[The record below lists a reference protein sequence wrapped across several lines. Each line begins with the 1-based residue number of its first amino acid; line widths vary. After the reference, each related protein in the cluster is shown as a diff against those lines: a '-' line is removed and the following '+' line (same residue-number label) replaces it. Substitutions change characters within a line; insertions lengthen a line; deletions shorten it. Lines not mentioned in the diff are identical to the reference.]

1 MNELGSYLRQV
12 RRKLNL
18 TLRDVE
24 EKTGI
29 SNAYLSQLENNKIFY
44 PSPRILYKLA
54 ECYQVSY
61 EYLMKLA
68 GYPAAK
74 KEQTPAFRLSS
85 SLDNLTPEEREMVL
99 EFIQF
104 LKSRRREK

>member
-1 MNELGSYLRQV
+1 MNELGPYLRRV
-12 RRKLNL
+12 RKELNL
-18 TLRDVE
+18 TLRAVE

-44 PSPRILYKLA
+44 PSPKILYKLA
-54 ECYQVSY
+54 RCYKVSY

-68 GYPAAK
+68 GYPTAE
-74 KEQTPAFRLSS
+74 KEPEPAFRLSS
-85 SLDNLTPEEREMVL
+85 SLNDLTPEEREKVL

-104 LKSRRREK
+104 LKSRRR

>member
-1 MNELGSYLRQV
+1 MDKLGSYLRLI
-12 RRKLNL
+12 RKKLNL

-29 SNAYLSQLENNKIFY
+29 SNAYLSQLENNKIFC
-44 PSPRILYKLA
+44 PSPKVLYKLA

-61 EYLMKLA
+61 KYLMKLA
-68 GYPAAK
+68 GYPTTE
-74 KEQTPAFRLSS
+74 KEQIPAFRLSS
-85 SLDNLTPEEREMVL
+85 SLNALTPEERERVL

-104 LKSRRREK
+104 LKSRRRET

>member
-1 MNELGSYLRQV
+1 MDELGLYLR
-12 RRKLNL
+12 RIRKNLNL
-18 TLRDVE
+18 TLRAVE

-29 SNAYLSQLENNKIFY
+29 SNAYLSQLENNKIFC
-44 PSPRILYKLA
+44 PSPKVLYKLA

-68 GYPAAK
+68 GYPTTEK
-74 KEQTPAFRLSS
+74 KQMPAFRISS
-85 SLDNLTPEEREMVL
+85 SLDDLTPEEKEKVL

-104 LKSRRREK
+104 LKSRRRET